1 MTPRERMAVVLVILA
16 AIIAH
21 SPLPD
26 PIVLALVLAAGATA
40 LWGICSTPKEKS

>member
-16 AIIAH
+16 AIIVH

-26 PIVLALVLAAGATA
+26 PIVLALVLATGATA
-40 LWGICSTPKEKS
+40 LWAIYSTPKEKK